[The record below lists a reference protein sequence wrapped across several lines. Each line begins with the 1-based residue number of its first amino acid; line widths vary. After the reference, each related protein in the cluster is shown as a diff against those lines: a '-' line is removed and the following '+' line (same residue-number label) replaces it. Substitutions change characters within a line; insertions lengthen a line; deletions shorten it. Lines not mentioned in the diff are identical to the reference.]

1 MKELFES
8 LWEVAP
14 RLMSV
19 VVIVAAMY
27 FVVYQVVSLQHKL
40 EAMDKR
46 LTNLEVR
53 MDHVEEKLDLI
64 IAYILTGDAGPLRR
78 AQEQSSRK

>member
-19 VVIVAAMY
+19 VVILGALY
-27 FVVYQVVSLQHKL
+27 FVAYEVVSLQHRL
-40 EAMDKR
+40 ENMDKR
-46 LTNLEVR
+46 LTR
-53 MDHVEEKLDLI
+53 VEERLDSLEKKVDI
-64 IAYILTGDAGPLRR
+64 IIEYILRERTEHQHSEKSTGR
-78 AQEQSSRK
+78 